1 MAECLRRIVLA
12 VTLLLCPLIA
22 RAQEQEGAAPT
33 YPPEFSTPMPLY
45 TKGLGNFT
53 WKIATRS
60 AESQAY
66 FNQGIQLMY
75 AFALDDAAR
84 SFREAWQRDT
94 TCAMCYWGEALAW
107 GPYLNEGMGPADAQ
121 RADRAIAHAVAL
133 ANPKQKREYALIMA
147 QRTRYLPAQDSV
159 IRKQLDSTYARSMK
173 AVWKQAGNDA
183 EVGTLY
189 AESLMLLEPR
199 RGTWD
204 LAKPSVREIH
214 QVLEHILARDLTHPG
229 ACHLYIHATESTTE
243 PGKPQACAVHL
254 GHAVPGASHLNHM
267 PSHTYNRVG
276 RWHDAVRANLTAW
289 HSDQAALVNEGFAIY
304 PSHNLHML
312 LYAASYGAEG
322 AIADQA
328 ARDYAAVVR
337 DTSVAGP
344 SRGSFY
350 QALVLVRFGRF
361 TEVLDVPGPAG
372 NAIQR
377 GLGLF
382 ARGYAHLKLNHAD
395 SAEAT
400 LQLVDSLAR
409 TTPDSIAF
417 RGHTARKLLGIAG
430 GILRAE
436 LMQSRGATDSA
447 IAALEATVALED
459 SLTYDEPEPLPFAAR
474 HWLGAHLLEAGRPA
488 EAEAVYRAELLDHPK
503 NGWSLTGLS
512 QALRAQMQTAEAD
525 AVDRELAAA
534 WSNADVRA
542 RGSRE

>member
-1 MAECLRRIVLA
+1 MGEQFRRIALA
-12 VTLLLCPLIA
+12 ATLLFLPVA
-22 RAQEQEGAAPT
+22 AQAQEDDQPS
-33 YPPEFSTPMPLY
+33 YPPEFSQPMPLY
-45 TKGLGNFT
+45 TKGLGKFT
-53 WKIATRS
+53 WNITTRS

-94 TCAMCYWGEALAW
+94 SCAMCFWGEALAW
-107 GPYLNEGMGPADAQ
+107 GPYLNEGMDPADAQ
-121 RADRAIAHAVAL
+121 RATHAIARAVAL
-133 ANPKQKREYALIMA
+133 ADRHQKREYALIMA
-147 QRTRYLPAQDSV
+147 QQTRYLPAQDSV
-159 IRKQLDSTYARSMK
+159 IRKQLDSTYARAMK
-173 AVWKQAGNDA
+173 AVWKQFGNDA

-204 LAKPSVREIH
+204 LAKPSIREIH
-214 QVLEHILARDLTHPG
+214 QVLEHILARDITHPG

-312 LYAASYGAEG
+312 LCAASYGGEG

-361 TEVLDVPGPAG
+361 REVLAVPGPAG

-382 ARGYAHLKLNHAD
+382 ARGYAHGKLNHSD
-395 SAEAT
+395 SAAAI

-417 RGHTARKLLGIAG
+417 RGHTARKLLGITG

-436 LMQSRGATDSA
+436 LMQSHGATDSA
-447 IAALEATVALED
+447 IAVLQVAVALED

-488 EAEAVYRAELLDHPK
+488 DAEAVYRAELLDHPK
-503 NGWSLTGLS
+503 NGWSLFGLG
-512 QALRAQMQTAEAD
+512 QALRAEGRGAEAE
-525 AVDRELAAA
+525 AVDRELAVA
-534 WSNADVRA
+534 WAGADA
-542 RGSRE
+542 RLEGSRE

>member
-1 MAECLRRIVLA
+1 MSEPWHRLRLA
-12 VTLLLCPLIA
+12 AALLLSPTA
-22 RAQEQEGAAPT
+22 AHAQESDPPNYPT
-33 YPPEFSTPMPLY
+33 EFSQPMPLY
-45 TKGLGNFT
+45 TKGLGTFT
-53 WKIATRS
+53 WKISTRS

-84 SFREAWQRDT
+84 SFREAWQRDSA
-94 TCAMCYWGEALAW
+94 CAMCYWGEALAW
-107 GPYLNEGMGPADAQ
+107 GPYLNEGMGPADAP
-121 RADRAIAHAVAL
+121 RAFRAISHAVAL
-133 ANPKQKREYALIMA
+133 ADPKQKREYALIVA
-147 QRTRYLPAQDSV
+147 QQTRYQPTQDSV
-159 IRKQLDSTYARSMK
+159 IRKQLDSTYARAMK
-173 AVWKQAGNDA
+173 GVAKKFPKDA

-199 RGTWD
+199 RGTWE
-204 LAKPSVREIH
+204 LSKASVREIH
-214 QVLEHILARDLTHPG
+214 QVLEHILARDITHPG

-289 HSDQAALVNEGFAIY
+289 HSDQAALVHEGFAIY

-312 LYAASYGAEG
+312 LYAASYGGEG

-328 ARDYAAVVR
+328 ARDYAVVVR
-337 DTSVAGP
+337 DTSTAGP

-350 QALVLVRFGRF
+350 QALVLLRFGRF
-361 TEVLDVPGPAG
+361 AEVLTVPGPTG

-377 GLGLF
+377 GLGIF
-382 ARGYAHLKLNHAD
+382 ARGYAQLKLGHAD
-395 SAEAT
+395 SAEAM
-400 LQLVDSLAR
+400 LQQVDSLA
-409 TTPDSIAF
+409 TSTPDSIAF
-417 RGHTARKLLGIAG
+417 RGHTARKLLGITG

-436 LMQSRGATDSA
+436 LLQTRGATDSA
-447 IAALEATVALED
+447 IAVLQQAVALED
-459 SLTYDEPEPLPFAAR
+459 SLTYDEPEPLPFSAR

-488 EAEAVYRAELLDHPK
+488 EAEVVYRAELLDHPR
-503 NGWSLTGLS
+503 NGWSLTGLA
-512 QALRAQMQTAEAD
+512 QALRALGRNTEAD
-525 AVDRELAAA
+525 VVERDLASA
-534 WSNADVRA
+534 WSNTDVWV